1 MDELRARMLWEVSQA
16 NFKAD
21 YGGDSYRN
29 FWVLGSKQIWL
40 IAREG
45 FSTTLN
51 LKALNITEPPT
62 LLGQD
67 MYPFDPRE
75 NLQSLLTM
83 RTSVSFL
90 TVQQI

>member
-1 MDELRARMLWEVSQA
+1 MTATQ
-16 NFKAD
+16 
-21 YGGDSYRN
+21 SYHS
-29 FWVLGSKQIWL
+29 FWVLASKLIRM

-67 MYPFDPRE
+67 MSPLDPLE
-75 NLQSLLTM
+75 KLQSLLTM

-90 TVQQI
+90 TIQRIRAEKEGDRRNMACTVSVT